1 VVIFLT
7 PHENYTAGRKTMD
20 RKETTRREFL
30 KILGGSS
37 ILMMLPM
44 SEGCIDQQGY
54 AVSLVKNTDV
64 SYSIKKALDMIGGLD
79 FIKSG
84 DSVLLKLALNSPN
97 PFPATTSPSMVAE
110 LIKLLH
116 DRGAGKILVGD
127 KSPSWRNTMD
137 CMKKT
142 GIYQAAIDEGAEP
155 VEFEDLD
162 MVHVLPGLAIHWP
175 GGFSMPKLF
184 NQVDHIIALP
194 TLRTHLLAGFTM
206 GLKIFVGVLPQDDR
220 FFIHSSPDFL
230 QGIAEIALCTDKIR
244 LSILDAR
251 QGFSEDGPD
260 QGTLINPNTII
271 ASKNVVAADAVGL
284 ALLKSIGTT
293 SDLMSTSVWDHPTI
307 KRGVHIYSPSLS
319 LENMDIRGEGLDTME
334 EIVGQLLP

>member
-1 VVIFLT
+1 
-7 PHENYTAGRKTMD
+7 MD

-37 ILMMLPM
+37 LLMMLPM
-44 SEGCIDQQGY
+44 SEGCLDLQGY
-54 AVSLVKNTDV
+54 PVSVVKNTDD
-64 SYSIKKALDMIGGLD
+64 SYSIKRALDMIGGLD
-79 FIKSG
+79 FLKSG

-97 PFPATTSPSMVAE
+97 PFPATTSPSMVSE
-110 LIKLLH
+110 LIKLLQ
-116 DRGAGKILVGD
+116 DRGAGDILVGD
-127 KSPSWRNTMD
+127 KSPAWRDTMD

-142 GIYQAAIDEGAEP
+142 GIYQAAINEGAGA
-155 VEFEDLD
+155 VEFEDGE
-162 MVHVLPGLAIHWP
+162 MVHVNPELATHWP
-175 GGFSMPKLF
+175 DGFSMPKIF

-220 FFIHSSPDFL
+220 AFIHRSPDFL

-260 QGTLINPNTII
+260 QGTLINPNILL

-293 SDLMSTSVWDHPTI
+293 PDLMSTSVWDHPTI
-307 KRGVHIYSPSLS
+307 KRGVQIFSPSLS
-319 LENMDIRGEGLDTME
+319 LETMDIRGEGLDTIA
-334 EIVGQLLP
+334 EIEDQLSP

>member
-1 VVIFLT
+1 
-7 PHENYTAGRKTMD
+7 MD
-20 RKETTRREFL
+20 RKKTTRREFL
-30 KILGGSS
+30 KFLGGSS
-37 ILMMLPM
+37 LLMMLPM
-44 SEGCIDQQGY
+44 SEGCLDWQGY
-54 AVSLVKNTDV
+54 PVSLVKSNDD
-64 SYSIKKALDMIGGLD
+64 SYSINRALDMIGGLD
-79 FIKSG
+79 FLNSG

-110 LIKLLH
+110 LIKLLQ
-116 DRGAGKILVGD
+116 DRGAGDILVGD
-127 KSPSWRNTMD
+127 KSPSWRDTMD
-137 CMKKT
+137 CMHQT
-142 GIYQAAIDEGAEP
+142 GIYQAAINEGAEA
-155 VEFEDLD
+155 VEFDDLE
-162 MVHVLPGLAIHWP
+162 MVHVKPELAIHWP
-175 GGFSMPKLF
+175 DGFSMPKLF

-194 TLRTHLLAGFTM
+194 TLRTHQLAGFTM

-220 FFIHSSPDFL
+220 FSIHSSPDFL

-271 ASKNVVAADAVGL
+271 ASNNVVAADAVGL

-307 KRGVHIYSPSLS
+307 KRGVQIHSPSLS
-319 LENMDIRGEGLDTME
+319 LETMNISWEGLDTME